1 MTVAFGIRS
10 RFGAVMKLNDFESLS
25 IDELC
30 VFREEVVTALAAKII
45 AERSVLEN
53 RLRQL
58 TGQTHVDQIGKAP
71 KRRSYPT
78 VFPKCRNPNQPSE
91 TWAGRGKQPRWLA
104 AELKSGK
111 RLDDFRI

>member
-1 MTVAFGIRS
+1 
-10 RFGAVMKLNDFESLS
+10 MKEIDFKSLS
-25 IDELC
+25 IDKLWC
-30 VFREEVVTALAAKII
+30 FREEVATALAAKMV
-45 AERSVLEN
+45 AERSVLED

-58 TGQTHVDQIGKAP
+58 NRQTHVDQMGKTP

-78 VFPKCRNPNQPSE
+78 VYPKYRNPHRPSE

>member
-1 MTVAFGIRS
+1 
-10 RFGAVMKLNDFESLS
+10 MKETDFKSLS
-25 IDELC
+25 IDKLWS
-30 VFREEVVTALAAKII
+30 FREEVATALAAKMV
-45 AERSVLEN
+45 AERSVLED

-58 TGQTHVDQIGKAP
+58 NRQTHVDQMGNTP

-78 VFPKCRNPNQPSE
+78 VYPKYRNPHQPSE

>member
-10 RFGAVMKLNDFESLS
+10 RFGAVMKLNDFDSLS

-30 VFREEVVTALAAKII
+30 VFREEVVTALAAKMV

-58 TGQTHVDQIGKAP
+58 RAGLACLNKISASISGASAGFRP
-71 KRRSYPT
+71 
-78 VFPKCRNPNQPSE
+78 PS
-91 TWAGRGKQPRWLA
+91 GVA
-104 AELKSGK
+104 AS
-111 RLDDFRI
+111 

>member
-1 MTVAFGIRS
+1 
-10 RFGAVMKLNDFESLS
+10 MKENDFKSLPM
-25 IDELC
+25 DELWDL
-30 VFREEVVTALAAKII
+30 REKIATALAAKMA
-45 AERSVLEN
+45 AEQRVLED

-58 TGQTHVDQIGKAP
+58 NQQVQDDEISNRP
-71 KRRSYPT
+71 KRSYPA
-78 VFPKCRNPNQPSE
+78 VFPKYRNPHQPSE

>member
-1 MTVAFGIRS
+1 
-10 RFGAVMKLNDFESLS
+10 MKENDFKSLS
-25 IDELC
+25 VDKLWE
-30 VFREEVVTALAAKII
+30 FREKIATALAAKMV
-45 AERSVLEN
+45 AEQRVLED

-58 TGQTHVDQIGKAP
+58 NQQKHVDEISDRP
-71 KRRSYPT
+71 KRRSYPA
-78 VFPKCRNPNQPSE
+78 VFPKYRNPHQPSE